1 MTRIAPSL
9 LSCDFDEMGAAIR
22 KITAAGADVAHLDVM
37 DGLFVPNI
45 SFGIPVIAALRKHTE
60 IPFDVH
66 LMIERPERYIDR
78 FVAAGADWVTIHY
91 EATEDP
97 TAALEA
103 IRAAGKIAGLSI
115 KPATP
120 IEAILPI
127 LPHCDMIL
135 VMTVE
140 PGFGGQSLIPE
151 CLDKVSL
158 LKKEIAARGLDI
170 FIEVDGGINE
180 KTAALARK
188 AGADVLVAG
197 SSVFGAADM
206 KAAIDALRGEGI

>member
-9 LSCDFDEMGAAIR
+9 LSCDFAEMGAAVR
-22 KITAAGADVAHLDVM
+22 AITAAGADVVHLDVM

-45 SFGIPVIAALRKHTE
+45 SFGLPVIAALRKHTDL
-60 IPFDVH
+60 PFDVH

-78 FVAAGADWVTIHY
+78 FIAAGADWVTIHY

-97 TAALEA
+97 VAALDA

-120 IEAILPI
+120 VEAILPL
-127 LPHCDMIL
+127 LPRVDMIL

-151 CLDKVSL
+151 CLDKVRL
-158 LKKEIAARGLDI
+158 LKKEIAARGLNVL
-170 FIEVDGGINE
+170 IEVDGGINE
-180 KTAALARK
+180 KTASLARE
-188 AGADVLVAG
+188 AGSDVMVAG
-197 SSVFGAADM
+197 SSVFGASDM
-206 KAAIDALRGEGI
+206 AAAIEVLRG